1 MINNKVKYI
10 TKELPLIESKINSYN
25 EQLTKLL
32 DDEKEYTALLK
43 KSDTFEDLESI
54 IKELNSEYQKK
65 GEYEAVIVRIEESEK
80 QIKIIENN
88 ISDINNEIM
97 SEEYQQDVKKQVT
110 EFNKYFEEVSQYLY
124 GEKYL
129 LSYNIKKNKNN
140 QSYYNFITFNENLSS
155 GKKQGEILC
164 FDICAYHVFKI

>member
-32 DDEKEYTALLK
+32 DDEK
-43 KSDTFEDLESI
+43 SI
-54 IKELNSEYQKK
+54 QPFKEKWYFWRFRINYKRIKFWISKK

-97 SEEYQQDVKKQVT
+97 SEEYQQDVKT
-110 EFNKYFEEVSQYLY
+110 
-124 GEKYL
+124 
-129 LSYNIKKNKNN
+129 SYWI
-140 QSYYNFITFNENLSS
+140 
-155 GKKQGEILC
+155 
-164 FDICAYHVFKI
+164 